1 VVFAA
6 VERTLASLL
15 KDIVGNVQQIIRAEV
30 RLAKVELAEEVGK
43 ARRAMILL
51 AIGALFGAMALALL
65 LLGAVYLLAHVVQPW
80 VAAVLVALGAG
91 AIGTA
96 LLVVGARQL
105 RLISLAPGRTVN
117 SVQEN
122 IQWAKAQ
129 AR

>member
-1 VVFAA
+1 MVFAA